1 MSEYGKFWRLIVGS
15 LFGLQCL
22 TVIGDVTVGS
32 LDVEIHGNAPI
43 NQAAILSHIKI
54 KKGDV
59 FKQEYND
66 DSIRSLYATGL
77 FDHIEVLTD
86 AGVIDNAIDV
96 RYVLYPRQRIG
107 NVRFQGNEKISSRK
121 LRIAIKT
128 KDGHMLN
135 PSQIVAD
142 RLALEDFYRKRGY
155 ANAHVS
161 QETSDGTDAAG
172 VDLIFTI
179 FEGQRLPI
187 SRIVFEGNN
196 SIRSQKLEKFMR
208 TRRRTLISIL
218 DGSGYYL
225 PELLKT
231 DLEKL
236 EHFYRNNGFLDCAID
251 LKSVRRDI
259 DDKGRMRLI
268 VAIDEGERLSVGNI
282 CVTGNTVYAS
292 ERVLKCVALRPGDWF
307 SPDKI
312 FQAEEAIRNLYGRA
326 GYMETY
332 AVARRRPNLDGNTI
346 DLEFVVHESEK
357 TKVGFIRIRG
367 NTKTKHQVILRELS
381 LTPGET
387 FNLVKLRNS
396 ENRLRETRYFS
407 QVVLSPEA
415 SPLPNSRDICIAV
428 EEGNT
433 GRFYMGGAMSSLENI
448 VGFLEIG
455 QSNFDLGG
463 RRMRWQGA
471 GQKFRTRLEVGTR
484 TQQATMSFE
493 EPWLF
498 QKELAFGANA
508 FYLKN
513 EYKKSDHNYG
523 GESYDERH
531 KGFELS
537 LRRRLVELLEGHG
550 YYKLDRVELY
560 NVPKNAPIGLQ
571 IEGMRGAQWV
581 SKTGISLQRDS
592 RDAFLYPT
600 RGNKLVGSI
609 DFAGL
614 GGDVHY
620 LNLDLQFGQ
629 WLKVSNY
636 RTQTLAF
643 LGKAGTMKPY
653 RRKYIPYFDRK
664 FLGGSD
670 WMRGFEFQGVGPRDE
685 YGGATG
691 ANGYVYGGLEYS
703 IKVADQFRLVFFAE
717 GAYTGRKFMSLD
729 HPFYNDFGVELR
741 LFVMN
746 APLRLIFG
754 YPTHGDKYYPHKLQF
769 NFAFNSTF

>member
-1 MSEYGKFWRLIVGS
+1 MSGRGKFFWAIIGS
-15 LFGLQCL
+15 LIGLQCF
-22 TVIGDVTVGS
+22 TVVGDVIIGS
-32 LDVEIHGNAPI
+32 LDVEVHGNAPI
-43 NQAAILSHIKI
+43 NQAAILSRIKI

-66 DSIRSLYATGL
+66 ASIRSLYATGL

-86 AGVIDNAIDV
+86 AGVIDNSIDV
-96 RYVLYPRQRIG
+96 RYVLYARQRIG
-107 NVRFQGNEKISSRK
+107 RVRFRGNEKISQRK
-121 LRIAIKT
+121 LQAAIKI
-128 KDGHMLN
+128 KDGCMLN
-135 PSQIVAD
+135 PSQVMAD
-142 RLALEDFYRKRGY
+142 RLALEDFYRKRCY
-155 ANAHVS
+155 ADVHVS
-161 QETSDGTDAAG
+161 HETSAEVDATG

-179 FEGQRLPI
+179 SEGQRLPI
-187 SRIVFEGNN
+187 ARIAFEGNN
-196 SIRSQKLEKFMR
+196 SIRSRELQKLLHM
-208 TRRRTLISIL
+208 RRRTLTSIL
-218 DGSGYYL
+218 DGSGCYL

-231 DLEKL
+231 SLEKL
-236 EHFYRNNGFLDCAID
+236 EHFYRNNGFLDCSAD
-251 LKSVRRDI
+251 MEGVRRDI
-259 DDKGRMRLI
+259 DGKGRMRLTI
-268 VAIDEGERLSVGNI
+268 AIDEGERLSVGNI
-282 CVTGNTVYAS
+282 CVSGNTVYS
-292 ERVLKCVALRPGDWF
+292 DERVLKCIPFRTGDWF

-312 FQAEEAIRNLYGRA
+312 SQAEEAIRNLYGRA

-332 AVARRRPNLDGNTI
+332 AVARRRPNLEGNTI
-346 DLEFVVHESEK
+346 DLEFAIHESEK

-367 NTKTKHQVILRELS
+367 NTKTRHQVILRELS

-396 ENRLRETRYFS
+396 ENRLRETRYFN

-415 SPLPNSRDICIAV
+415 SSLPNSRDICIAV

-433 GRFYMGGAMSSLENI
+433 GRFYLGGAMSSLENI
-448 VGFLEIG
+448 VGYLEIG
-455 QSNFDLGG
+455 QSNFDLRG
-463 RRMRWQGA
+463 RRVKWQGA

-484 TQQATMSFE
+484 TQQATASFE

-498 QKELAFGANA
+498 QKELAFGVNA
-508 FYLKN
+508 FYHKN
-513 EYKKSDHNYG
+513 EHKKSDHNYG

-531 KGFELS
+531 KGFDLS
-537 LRRRLVELLEGHG
+537 IRKRIVELLEGHG

-560 NVPKNAPIGLQ
+560 NVPPNAPKGLR
-571 IEGMRGAQWV
+571 IEGLRGAQWV
-581 SKTGISLQRDS
+581 SKMGVNLQRDS

-600 RGNKLVGSI
+600 RGNKLIGSI

-620 LNLDLQFGQ
+620 LNLDLQIGQ
-629 WLKVSNY
+629 WFKLSDY
-636 RTQTLAF
+636 HTQTLAF

-670 WMRGFEFQGVGPRDE
+670 WMRGFEFHGVGPRDG

-691 ANGYVYGGLEYS
+691 ASGYVYGGLEYS
-703 IKVADQFRLVFFAE
+703 IKIGDQFRLVLFTE
-717 GAYTGRKFMSLD
+717 GAYTGRRFMSLD
-729 HPFYNDFGVELR
+729 QPFYSDVGVELR

-769 NFAFNSTF
+769 NFAFNNTF